1 MTLKAEKGK
10 TKAEQQPDVRDAMT
24 EVDKNYPSGV
34 LTVDETPAQRVADY
48 RAKVQEYRDML
59 DKTDAAFG
67 KDVVGA
73 KRLAA
78 KAEAATMRKSLLA
91 DLDKK
96 TADLKASLESV
107 LTPDQRQKVMTSTPP
122 LPALYVDR
130 RDHGLGPDDHRRLS
144 ADRPPVAAQLRAG
157 GRLPA
162 DDLFLDAALALAA
175 DAAQHRGQLHRIV
188 NANLIEMFAL
198 LALATTAS
206 GRWFGVDAL
215 IHWIFAALFRRRK
228 PQPAPVLRAA

>member
-1 MTLKAEKGK
+1 M
-10 TKAEQQPDVRDAMT
+10 
-24 EVDKNYPSGV
+24 
-34 LTVDETPAQRVADY
+34 DETPAQRVADY

-107 LTPDQRQKVMTSTPP
+107 LTPDQQEKAMPSTPP
-122 LPALYVDR
+122 PPALYWIDGVTAW
-130 RDHGLGPDDHRRLS
+130 GLTII
-144 ADRPPVAAQLRAG
+144 G
-157 GRLPA
+157 GCLLIGLLTR
-162 DDLFLDAALALAA
+162 FNCILAA
-175 DAAQHRGQLHRIV
+175 GFLLMLYFSAPPWPWLPTPPNTMDITPYV
-188 NANLIEMFAL
+188 NSNLIEMFAL
-198 LALATTAS
+198 LALAATAS

-215 IHWIFAALFRRRK
+215 IHWIFAALFGRRK
-228 PQPAPVLRAA
+228 PQPAPVRRAA